1 MFIFLRNQCSFSAG
15 ICNCIAEQIN
25 AVLSNN
31 ETSTFDETVLP
42 DRKDKLLAIR
52 KWLQQNTKMTDG
64 EMSKAV
70 KEIKDSIFD
79 NLKYENIELE
89 EYLKLFKGISF
100 S

>member
-1 MFIFLRNQCSFSAG
+1 
-15 ICNCIAEQIN
+15 
-25 AVLSNN
+25 
-31 ETSTFDETVLP
+31 
-42 DRKDKLLAIR
+42 
-52 KWLQQNTKMTDG
+52 MTDG
-64 EMSKAV
+64 EVSKAV